1 MIAEDWGDSDVF
13 KKAIVAMS
21 EITDEFVFHV
31 GLVGDYGA
39 LAVRL
44 IKAFDAGGV
53 LRASS
58 RETHQRAENSDIAE
72 EGSTTSWR
80 HRPWIISISHGLKC
94 I

>member
-53 LRASS
+53 LRHRQLRRGIAIA
-58 RETHQRAENSDIAE
+58 AEYQFFIVTFWRQSL
-72 EGSTTSWR
+72 TSWNK
-80 HRPWIISISHGLKC
+80 I
-94 I
+94 